1 MGKADPR
8 IDRYL
13 AKDRPWHAELVALRR
28 LMLAEDVTEAL
39 KWRQPCYAAHGSNIG
54 IIGAEKN
61 DVALSFFKG
70 VLFDDPSGLL
80 VSPGPNSRSAR
91 VMRFTSV
98 AEIDAAARDIT
109 GFIRQ
114 AIAVEKDGRTVDLP
128 KDDFD
133 YPEALL
139 AAFEEDPELQDAFEA
154 LTPGRQRG
162 YVLHISGAKQEAT
175 RRARIAKWRD
185 RILAGQGMHDR

>member
-8 IDRYL
+8 IDRYFD
-13 AKDRPWHAELVALRR
+13 KDRPWRAELVALRR

-39 KWRQPCYAAHGSNIG
+39 KWRKPCYAAHGSNIG

-70 VLFDDPSGLL
+70 VLFDDPAGLL
-80 VSPGPNSRSAR
+80 KAPGPNSRSAR
-91 VMRFTSV
+91 VMKFTSTE
-98 AEIDAAARDIT
+98 EIDAVAQEIA
-109 GFIRQ
+109 GFIKQ
-114 AIAVEKDGRTVDLP
+114 AIAVEKDGRSVDLP
-128 KDDFD
+128 EDDFD

-139 AAFEEDPELQDAFEA
+139 AAFEADPELQTAFEA

-175 RRARIAKWRD
+175 RHARIAKWRD

>member
-8 IDRYL
+8 IDRYFD
-13 AKDRPWHAELVALRR
+13 KDRPWRAELVALRR

-39 KWRQPCYAAHGSNIG
+39 KWRNPCYAAHGSNIG

-70 VLFDDPSGLL
+70 VLFDDPAGLL
-80 VSPGPNSRSAR
+80 KVPGPNSRSAR
-91 VMRFTSV
+91 VMKFTSTE
-98 AEIDAAARDIT
+98 EIDAVAQDIT
-109 GFIRQ
+109 GFIKQ
-114 AIAVEKDGRTVDLP
+114 AIAVEKDGRSVDLP
-128 KDDFD
+128 EDDLD

-139 AAFEEDPELQDAFEA
+139 AAFEADPELQTAFEA

-175 RRARIAKWRD
+175 QHARIAKWRD